1 MKRFL
6 GNLLIVVLAAAAIFQ
21 TYYLWSEYD
30 DKSEKVQVKEEF
42 KSEDLVRKVLSP
54 RVVVYNKD
62 KKHYLEYKTDDI
74 FKKLLSDISKIFT
87 TTTLENYE
95 EISGEEY
102 LNLQEEDSIVLTM
115 AVYIE
120 DQDFVKAMGLSEKTE
135 ELKIKVNEIYLSD
148 KTIVLSGGEKHFKLK
163 NPSEVLVSNI
173 LKSKGTKDLIEAK
186 TIYELYHVQKNIF
199 IPVGDYIYA
208 RKFKY
213 TNRVLDL
220 SAQDRITLAQRFI
233 SKDID
238 FIKEI
243 RDEEKDIYVYES
255 LIFKIL
261 NDGHL
266 VFEDLN
272 SRKQEEIEKS
282 QKLINSL
289 NFIVDKTGR
298 TEGYYLLSIR
308 DQDDRTKVVF
318 EKREDGIQVV
328 PLKDS
333 NPYIEIENE
342 DAMTRSYKE
351 RYRTIDSE
359 DDIVKY
365 PHRLRHFEYIIG
377 ENLDKFGAET
387 VQQVVENIKGVSLV
401 YMDDEDEEELILGMK
416 IRYKD
421 KNYYIDLDKNVVK
434 GVI

>member
-74 FKKLLSDISKIFT
+74 FKKLLPDISKIFT

-95 EISGEEY
+95 EISAEEY
-102 LNLQEEDSIVLTM
+102 LKLQEEDSIVLTM

-135 ELKIKVNEIYLSD
+135 GLNIKVNEIYLSD
-148 KTIVLSGGEKHFKLK
+148 RAIVLSGGEKHFKLK
-163 NPSEVLVSNI
+163 NQSEVVVSNI

-199 IPVGDYIYA
+199 IPVGDYIYV

-220 SAQDRITLAQRFI
+220 SAQDRIMLAQRFI

-298 TEGYYLLSIR
+298 TEGHYL
-308 DQDDRTKVVF
+308 RTMYDEKNKTKILF

-333 NPYIEIENE
+333 NPYIEIGNEEN
-342 DAMTRSYKE
+342 MVRNYKE
-351 RYRTIDSE
+351 RYRRADSDE
-359 DDIVKY
+359 DLVKY

-416 IRYKD
+416 IYYND